1 MHSRW
6 PELLAQLF
14 TLRSDALRETLQ
26 AWPAPER
33 EALFKAHKKDLQAL
47 RQSCFYR
54 PPRPGEENSADY
66 HYLKPRY
73 PRIASLY
80 TELQPH
86 LGALA
91 DWLKAQQL
99 SVWLAEDVYT
109 LFLNLD
115 TCWALL
121 CDARSATQLCKRLN
135 DAPHARHEAVWHERG
150 QHMTRRADAPEPWLY
165 SLTQALLWRAA
176 DWADALLRQLFNQCN
191 QHAEGGFYL
200 AVCDVVQRRPMAL
213 SAGDAS
219 AGGADFLGKAL
230 NLELWIYRE
239 QLHALPEAHFEA
251 LLSWIAPDT
260 PELRH
265 LEALD
270 YEEIRQ
276 RALTLAQ
283 QPAWRTRLLV
293 LILQRLQ
300 AHTRP
305 ARNLPWLK
313 LWQALDPQPTELL
326 LHENTLLSLAHAP
339 QSNALQL
346 GLQVLKAWLKAGQSL
361 QQPEAWRSMLLHHLQ
376 HPVQKV
382 AKESLALLKQWL
394 KQYPEHEAPIL
405 DGLSQQL
412 LTPHTAVREQLYA
425 WLQKQPL
432 SAAAAAHLALLA
444 SDPALPPLERENL
457 LQRFPHLAAAATE
470 TLPVAAPPPLSA
482 SDATPPDALTALPLW
497 QQPWAEALLA
507 ALAGAAEL
515 QSRQPELASL
525 RLAESLPVPLDT
537 QTLLEGFL
545 SQASGPVSPLQ
556 LECLMQA
563 VLKLPAPVDRT
574 RAVQYLDPLLK
585 LLPRMDQVQ
594 TQMLWRAPS
603 QNALVALLAWGWL
616 EAGQMYPF
624 RQATSQETLLCP
636 NLNPQAGKVLATLQ
650 ALRAGAP
657 ARLSQPDSLS
667 GWMAPESLLQRLKTL
682 PPDCITADELE
693 QTLYALVPF
702 PLVDWPLL
710 EPLLQALP
718 LTFQR
723 ALRVACAPEAQ
734 AEAAAADWLKAFA
747 SSPPQDVFLSASWDR
762 PVFDSQPV
770 DRDFQLLAAAL
781 AARQNH
787 PDYKPWPVLQALP
800 LQQLRVDLGIDYGQ
814 IDALMGSMG
823 EWNALNEALEDP
835 EALADNALQELLNAF
850 QTQSEAL
857 VTRMP
862 TARQRKLM
870 LLHEMSAGFQALVQ
884 QALVD
889 PQPLQAPLSPRLMAE
904 HPMAFQLQ
912 LQHYRN
918 LYPYL
923 LNLQNTPQWQ
933 PLPAMPRHWSE
944 LTPWLWPHPGQV
956 QRLFLAA
963 LINVGEAW
971 GQFGGLTWQAYNQI
985 MNAYYRQ
992 KAEDP
997 GTPEP
1002 TVNWQEIVPRL
1013 DKNDLSLAFL
1023 ALGQLPE
1030 IPLAEVLP
1038 LLIQPLTSKHA
1049 EQRAVV
1055 LGVLQAGLADGR
1067 LLPQQLAEVLA
1078 GLLGVTRKGF
1088 RYLQLVLQDLQH
1100 QDAFG
1105 EYLVLQT
1112 LELYFARLGA
1122 EQIKAASVL
1131 SALLDQAHSLC
1142 QTLQRGLERPAARA
1156 ALQSLAESKKKSVSR
1171 DKARLLLALPAT
1183 DGETL
1188 TRRLLQSLLQRL
1200 VQGA

>member
-6 PELLAQLF
+6 PELFAQLF
-14 TLRSDALRETLQ
+14 SLRSEALRETLQ
-26 AWPAPER
+26 AWPAAER

-47 RQSCFYR
+47 RQVCFYR
-54 PPRPGEENSADY
+54 PPPPGDLRGVQEN
-66 HYLKPRY
+66 YLKPRY
-73 PRIASLY
+73 PRIAVLY
-80 TELQPH
+80 DELQPH
-86 LGALA
+86 LDALSA
-91 DWLKAQQL
+91 WLKAQPV
-99 SVWLAEDVYT
+99 SVWLAQDAYT

-115 TCWALL
+115 TSWALL
-121 CDARSATQLCKRLN
+121 CDARSASQLCKRLN

-150 QHMTRRADAPEPWLY
+150 THMTRRADAPEPWLY
-165 SLTQALLWRAA
+165 SLTLALLWRAA
-176 DWADALLRQLFNQCN
+176 DWADALLQQVFTQCN

-200 AVCDVVQRRPMAL
+200 AVCAALEQRPAAL
-213 SAGDAS
+213 SAGGQS
-219 AGGADFLGKAL
+219 AGTDFLGKAL

-239 QLHALPEAHFEA
+239 QLQNLPEAHFEA
-251 LLSWIAPDT
+251 LLSWVSPDT

-270 YEEIRQ
+270 HEEVRQ
-276 RALTLAQ
+276 RVHALAQ
-283 QPAWRTRLLV
+283 QPAWRSWLLG

-313 LWQALDPQPTELL
+313 LWQTLEPQPAELQA
-326 LHENTLLSLAHAP
+326 HEDRLLSLAYAP

-346 GLQVLKAWLKAGQSL
+346 GLQVLKAWLKAGQPL
-361 QQPEAWRSMLLHHLQ
+361 AQPEAWRSMLLHHLQ
-376 HPVQKV
+376 HPVQKL

-394 KQYPEHEAPIL
+394 KPYPEDEAPIL
-405 DGLSQQL
+405 EGLSQQL

-432 SAAAAAHLALLA
+432 SAAAREHLTLLA
-444 SDPALPPLERENL
+444 ADPALPPLEREKL
-457 LQRFPHLAAAATE
+457 LQHFPHLQAAAAE
-470 TLPVAAPPPLSA
+470 TALPLTVSEAAAPLPQELK
-482 SDATPPDALTALPLW
+482 ALPLW
-497 QQPWAEALLA
+497 QQPWAEALQA
-507 ALAGAAEL
+507 AVQNDAEL
-515 QSRQPELASL
+515 QYRPAEMAPWQLTEPLPLPADTDALLQDFL
-525 RLAESLPVPLDT
+525 R
-537 QTLLEGFL
+537 
-545 SQASGPVSPLQ
+545 QASGPVSPLQ

-563 VLKLPAPVDRT
+563 VLKLPAPAERA
-574 RAVQYLDPLLK
+574 RAVQYLDPLLQ

-616 EAGQMYPF
+616 EAGRLYPF
-624 RQATSQETLLCP
+624 RQAAAQQTLLCA
-636 NLNPQAGKVLATLQ
+636 NTNPQADKVLATLQ
-650 ALRAGAP
+650 ALQAGVP

-667 GWMAPESLLQRLKTL
+667 GWIAPESLLARLRTL
-682 PPDCITADELE
+682 PPACLTVDELE
-693 QTLYALVPF
+693 QALYALA
-702 PLVDWPLL
+702 PLPVTDWPAL

-718 LTFQR
+718 LAFQR

-734 AEAAAADWLKAFA
+734 AEAAAADWLQAFA
-747 SSPPQDVFLSASWDR
+747 ASPPQDVFLSASWDR
-762 PVFDSQPV
+762 PTFDSQPA
-770 DRDFQLLAAAL
+770 DRDFQLLVAAL
-781 AARQNH
+781 AARQNR
-787 PDYKPWPVLQALP
+787 PDYRSWPVLQALP
-800 LQQLRVDLGIDYGQ
+800 LQQLRLDLGIDYGQ
-814 IDALMGSMG
+814 IETLMGAMG
-823 EWNALNEALEDP
+823 EWNALNEALVDP
-835 EALADNALQELLNAF
+835 EALADGVLTDLLNAF

-857 VTRMP
+857 VNRMP
-862 TARQRKLM
+862 TERQRKLLPLQDM
-870 LLHEMSAGFQALVQ
+870 PAAFQALVQ

-889 PQPLQAPLSPRLMAE
+889 PQPLQEPLSPRLMAN
-904 HPMAFQLQ
+904 HATAFQLQ

-923 LNLQNTPQWQ
+923 LNLQNTPQWL
-933 PLPAMPRHWSE
+933 PLPALPRHWSE
-944 LTPWLWPHPGQV
+944 LTPWIWPHPGQAA
-956 QRLFLAA
+956 RLFQAA

-997 GTPEP
+997 ATPEP
-1002 TVNWQEIVPRL
+1002 TVSWQEIVPRL
-1013 DKNDLSLAFL
+1013 DKNDLSLALL
-1023 ALGQLPE
+1023 ALGQLPGL
-1030 IPLAEVLP
+1030 PLAGVLP

-1055 LGVLQAGLADGR
+1055 LSVLQAGLADGR
-1067 LLPQQLAEVLA
+1067 LLPQPLAEMLA
-1078 GLLGVTRKGF
+1078 SLLGVTRKGF

-1105 EYLVLQT
+1105 EYFVLQT

-1142 QTLQRGLERPAARA
+1142 QTLQRGIESPAARA
-1156 ALQSLAESKKKSVSR
+1156 ALQALAESKKKSVSR

-1183 DGETL
+1183 DDESL
-1188 TRRLLQSLLQRL
+1188 TRRVLQSLLQRL